1 MGCCSLS
8 EKFICLVGVFLSQID
23 LTLERNLTFV
33 DNLLKHRQ
41 LALRANQSCEPNE
54 TLHTYNSIVALLIVC
69 LFVPLG
75 SIMHPQESK
84 MPKRFGAPGAR
95 MQAEWQKNQS
105 SHHSPLVSQ
114 LVRAN
119 IFISHN

>member
-1 MGCCSLS
+1 MRDCVPNGSHIEEHYPDS
-8 EKFICLVGVFLSQID
+8 RTS
-23 LTLERNLTFV
+23 V
-33 DNLLKHRQ
+33 DNLLKYCR

-54 TLHTYNSIVALLIVC
+54 TLHTYDSIVALLIIT

-84 MPKRFGAPGAR
+84 MFKRFGAFGAR
-95 MQAEWQKNQS
+95 MRAEWKKIQS
-105 SHHSPLVSQ
+105 SHHCLPVGQ
-114 LVRAN
+114 LMCAN